1 MSIGQII
8 VLAAIVGAF
17 VLFAAVLAWEDY
29 RAQQLV
35 HRIRD
40 RDRKGAALTASA
52 MASKK
57 DDKSAAADQ
66 GLPKPAGRS
75 RPTTDCSTWRDHYSL
90 RRDSRWPPLPLSTL
104 R

>member
-8 VLAAIVGAF
+8 VLTAIVGAF

-40 RDRKGAALTASA
+40 RDRKEAALTASA
-52 MASKK
+52 MALKK
-57 DDKSAAADQ
+57 DDKSAAAASETA
-66 GLPKPAGRS
+66 KA
-75 RPTTDCSTWRDHYSL
+75 
-90 RRDSRWPPLPLSTL
+90 RWPQPSDDRLQHVA
-104 R
+104 